1 MENGGLPISLAL
13 IMITI
18 VVLVFSMAGL
28 VTFLVLRGWSH
39 LLRLRRKEDDMG
51 GFASL
56 GINLPLLVVFII
68 NFIILFVLLR
78 IFLYNPVLKMLDE
91 RAKRTKEGMEFAEAT
106 KKEYEQAKSE
116 IQKQIEKGRQEAQAI
131 IAQALQ
137 TGEKLKGES
146 REEAT
151 KQAQVI
157 LDRTRGELESER
169 EKIVDVL
176 RKEFV
181 DIAIS
186 AAEKVIKETL
196 DKEKHRRLIE
206 ETLQQSAVLK
216 KSR

>member
-1 MENGGLPISLAL
+1 
-13 IMITI
+13 
-18 VVLVFSMAGL
+18 
-28 VTFLVLRGWSH
+28 
-39 LLRLRRKEDDMG
+39 MG

-91 RAKRTKEGMEFAEAT
+91 RAKRTKEGMELAEAT

-131 IAQALQ
+131 VAQALQ
-137 TGEKLKGES
+137 TGEKLKEES

-169 EKIVDVL
+169 EKIVDGL

-196 DKEKHRRLIE
+196 DKDKHRKLIE
-206 ETLQQSAVLK
+206 ETLQQSTVLK
-216 KSR
+216 KNR

>member
-1 MENGGLPISLAL
+1 
-13 IMITI
+13 
-18 VVLVFSMAGL
+18 
-28 VTFLVLRGWSH
+28 
-39 LLRLRRKEDDMG
+39 MG

-68 NFIILFVLLR
+68 NFIVLFILLR
-78 IFLYNPVLKMLDE
+78 LFLYKPVLKMLDE
-91 RAKRTKEGMEFAEAT
+91 RTKRTREGMELAEAT
-106 KKEYEQAKSE
+106 RKEYEQAKGE
-116 IQKQIEKGRQEAQAI
+116 VQKQIEKGRQEAQAL

-137 TGEKLKGES
+137 TGERLKEES

-157 LDRTRGELESER
+157 VDRTRGEMESER
-169 EKIVDVL
+169 DKIIEGL

-196 DKEKHRRLIE
+196 DKEKHRKLIE
-206 ETLQQSAVLK
+206 ETLQQSSVLK
-216 KSR
+216 KS